1 MVGSGIYTQKDH
13 VMISVGAECMGCI
26 EIVKDSCENLVLVD
40 EDSSVALSTT
50 ELQLRR
56 KDEGAA
62 RLEQLQQ
69 QVKSLDLS

>member
-1 MVGSGIYTQKDH
+1 M
-13 VMISVGAECMGCI
+13 ECI
-26 EIVKDSCENLVLVD
+26 EIVKDNCENLVLVD

-50 ELQLRR
+50 DLQLRR

>member
-1 MVGSGIYTQKDH
+1 M
-13 VMISVGAECMGCI
+13 ECI
-26 EIVKDSCENLVLVD
+26 EIVEDNCENLVLVD

-62 RLEQLQQ
+62 RLEQQLQQ
-69 QVKSLDLS
+69 QVKSLDLLS